1 MRYNTILENISARP
15 LYVFAFFL
23 SLLVLMHLVLV
34 LWLKLSDQAWK
45 RIDYAWLALAALGLL
60 SASAQAD
67 HFLSRRYLDTFER
80 PRTESAYKWLR
91 SAIDTYPGLC
101 APRNRTAASPP
112 DFDAMVQEQQ
122 SLCNRAKEIAAR
134 MPSKVTPPFPTLE
147 QTGYEAFDQKVK
159 YETWYVQF
167 VTDAAEQYRQ
177 QQNRYNEF
185 VAATVL
191 SDAEEIMTVLGPFLL
206 AFALALRITK
216 VTGDIR
222 NMRGKN
228 ISR

>member
-1 MRYNTILENISARP
+1 MRYNTVLEEISARP
-15 LYVFAFFL
+15 LYILAVFL
-23 SLLVLMHLVLV
+23 SLLVLMHFVLV
-34 LWLKLSDQAWK
+34 LWLKLGDEAWK

-60 SASAQAD
+60 GASAQAD

-122 SLCNRAKEIAAR
+122 SLCKRAKEIAAR
-134 MPSKVTPPFPTLE
+134 MPSKVSAPFPTL
-147 QTGYEAFDQKVK
+147 TGYEGFDPSVK
-159 YETWYVQF
+159 YETWYVNF

-191 SDAEEIMTVLGPFLL
+191 SDAEEIMTVLGRFLL

-222 NMRGKN
+222 NLRAKK
-228 ISR
+228 ISG